1 MVRVGVAAVAAL
13 VVLVLVA
20 AAVRSTRAPV
30 ERRTLETFARRQRLT
45 VTAANGPLLLQS
57 LTLTRRWRTLGLS
70 TGLAC
75 GFLWAV
81 RDGRVTLNF
90 TAAFLGWFV
99 GAVVAEWRIAGLP
112 RRPDGPRAA
121 SLERRTVTAY
131 LRPESGALLL
141 AALLVL
147 VGAFVAVVVRAR
159 GATGTA
165 TGAAGTTATTG
176 QAAAW
181 LLAAVVGL
189 AVVWLTLRRVV
200 TRRQP
205 PAAADLLAADDALR
219 ARAAN
224 VLAGS
229 AIAAA
234 GVPTAS
240 LFALVGGLQP
250 DGGDLASMGIGIL
263 VLEQVVGFLVATS
276 ASPARTRAPG
286 SVVPSR

>member
-20 AAVRSTRAPV
+20 AAVRTTRAPV
-30 ERRTLETFARRQRLT
+30 ERRALETFARRQQLRVT
-45 VTAANGPLLLQS
+45 VANGPLLLQS
-57 LTLTRRWRTLGLS
+57 LTMTRRWRTLGLS
-70 TGLAC
+70 TGIAC

-112 RRPDGPRAA
+112 RTGGTRLA

-131 LRPESGALLL
+131 LRRTSGTLL
-141 AALLVL
+141 ALALVVL
-147 VGAFVAVVVRAR
+147 VGAFIRVLLLAGADGGVDGAAAVRQAFAWFAVA
-159 GATGTA
+159 ATG
-165 TGAAGTTATTG
+165 
-176 QAAAW
+176 
-181 LLAAVVGL
+181 LALVA
-189 AVVWLTLRRVV
+189 LTLRHVV

-205 PAAADLLAADDALR
+205 PASGDLIAADDALR
-219 ARAAN
+219 ARAAT

-234 GVPTAS
+234 GVPTAN
-240 LFALVGGLQP
+240 LFALAGGLLVQ
-250 DGGDLASMGIGIL
+250 DGSDTSALGVGIML
-263 VLEQVVGFLVATS
+263 LEQVVGCLVATS
-276 ASPARTRAPG
+276 PSPARTRALEGP
-286 SVVPSR
+286 VPAR